1 MRHVIS
7 NHLEEHAGE
16 PPAPARRRE
25 RDVAREPRDDLRV
38 TVRVSVRRAADTVH
52 GRRPAERGRRRVRVV
67 VAPRAV
73 VVAQPGKM
81 RGRVFVRL
89 ASHTTSRRAA
99 GGRRRERTP
108 AARRSRAAARVRW

>member
-1 MRHVIS
+1 MRTHVIS

-38 TVRVSVRRAADTVH
+38 TVRVRVRRAADTVH
-52 GRRPAERGRRRVRVV
+52 GRRAAERGRRRVRVV
-67 VAPRAV
+67 VAAPRAV
-73 VVAQPGKM
+73 VVAQPGEM

-89 ASHTTSRRAA
+89 ASHTTA
-99 GGRRRERTP
+99 GVGESGTP